1 MSCPVGRF
9 GHRPKVESALC
20 CPGWGGVG
28 PFPPDSR
35 RSHIAITQSGPVSLD
50 CVSPVLP
57 PGHGLQSC
65 FLFLYLDWKGT
76 VSRPLLPF
84 RRSSRSERCCRPELA
99 REGRALNSSGPPYL
113 RGLVRAVRIYSG
125 DGSAFADGSWLSATT
140 ISIGVDW
147 KVPSVALPIR
157 LIAR

>member
-35 RSHIAITQSGPVSLD
+35 RSHIAITQSGPVRLD

-57 PGHGLQSC
+57 PGRGLQRC

-84 RRSSRSERCCRPELA
+84 CRFSRSERCFRPELA
-99 REGRALNSSGPPYL
+99 HEGQALNSSGPPYL

-125 DGSAFADGSWLSATT
+125 DGPLVPSPMAVGSLPLRFPSG
-140 ISIGVDW
+140 SIGRCRVLLS
-147 KVPSVALPIR
+147 PSG
-157 LIAR
+157 